1 MAKREDQR
9 NRDEREGVGEVERER
24 KNKLEKRVGGVSV
37 FKNG

>member
-24 KNKLEKRVGGVSV
+24 KNKLEKRVGVVSV